1 MISFNGRTKVFAA
14 TQPVDLRKSF
24 DTLYA
29 FCRDIIKKDPLSG
42 HVFIFINKDRDRLK
56 ALFWDGTGLVLI
68 CKRLE
73 IGRFTMLN
81 RFHGETLEMTASEF
95 ALLFEGSDL
104 SRRFIESPKKFMD
117 LHP

>member
-24 DTLYA
+24 DTLFAY
-29 FCRDIIKKDPLSG
+29 CRDKIKSDPLSG
-42 HVFIFINKDRDRLK
+42 HVFLFLNKDRDRLK

-73 IGRFTMLN
+73 VGRFTMLN
-81 RFHGETLEMTASEF
+81 RLQGDTVEMTASEF
-95 ALLFEGSDL
+95 ALLFEGANL
-104 SRRFIESPKKFMD
+104 NKRFVESPKKFVE
-117 LHP
+117 LHA